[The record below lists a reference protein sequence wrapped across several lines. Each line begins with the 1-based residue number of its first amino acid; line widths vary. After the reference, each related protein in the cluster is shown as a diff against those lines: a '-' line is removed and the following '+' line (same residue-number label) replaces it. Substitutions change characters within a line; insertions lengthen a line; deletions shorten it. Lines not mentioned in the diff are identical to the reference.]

1 MSRKYQL
8 IALDMDGTVLNDKKE
23 IDEETRSAIHEALA
37 AGVEVVF
44 CTGRSFSE
52 MRDILKDFPDMHYLC
67 GESGALVLDLQK
79 GETLH
84 REEVSREIAE
94 IMMAAGKRKD
104 LMTCVF
110 SDGICCVKKEHMLHM
125 DRYQMG
131 QYQKMYKNT
140 CNPMEENV
148 LERLLKEEGSVEKI
162 NLYHTSPDERLETR
176 KWLEQQKIQ
185 AELVDS
191 EISSLE
197 CSPWGVSKASGLKSL
212 CARLGLGMEQVVM
225 VGDADNDIE
234 AMKAAGMAVAMGNAN
249 AHVKAVCD
257 LEVADNNHQGC
268 AQAIRMVCGEEAY
281 NRQALE

>member
-8 IALDMDGTVLNDKKE
+8 IALDMDGTVLNDRKE
-23 IDEETRSAIHEALA
+23 IDAETRSAIHEALA

-131 QYQKMYKNT
+131 QYQKMYEKT
-140 CNPMEENV
+140 CNPMEGNV
-148 LERLLKEEGSVEKI
+148 LERLLKEEG
-162 NLYHTSPDERLETR
+162 PDHNKQFQVGVLIGD
-176 KWLEQQKIQ
+176 IQ
-185 AELVDS
+185 Y
-191 EISSLE
+191 
-197 CSPWGVSKASGLKSL
+197 GTGNGRTK
-212 CARLGLGMEQVVM
+212 
-225 VGDADNDIE
+225 
-234 AMKAAGMAVAMGNAN
+234 KAAEQDAAY
-249 AHVKAVCD
+249 
-257 LEVADNNHQGC
+257 
-268 AQAIRMVCGEEAY
+268 QAILKIKGGDTCI
-281 NRQALE
+281 

>member
-1 MSRKYQL
+1 MSTKYQL
-8 IALDMDGTVLNDKKE
+8 IALDMDGTVLNDRKE
-23 IDEETRSAIHEALA
+23 IDAETRSAIYEALT

-52 MRDILKDFPDMHYLC
+52 MRDILKEFPDMHYLC

-84 REEVSREIAE
+84 REEISREIAE

-110 SDGICCVKKEHMLHM
+110 SDGICCVKRAHMLYM
-125 DRYQMG
+125 DQYQMG
-131 QYQKMYKNT
+131 QYQKMYEKI
-140 CNPMEENV
+140 CHPMDGDV
-148 LERLLKEEGSVEKI
+148 LETLLKEKRPMEKI

-176 KWLEQQKIQ
+176 KWLKQQKIQ

-197 CSPWGVSKASGLKSL
+197 CSPMGVSKASGLKSL
-212 CARLGLGMEQVVM
+212 CDKLGFGMEQVVM

-249 AHVKAVCD
+249 EHVKEICD
-257 LEVADNNHQGC
+257 VEVADNNHQGC
-268 AQAIRMVCGEEAY
+268 AQAIRMFSRDAG
-281 NRQALE
+281 

>member
-23 IDEETRSAIHEALA
+23 IDEETRTAIHEALA

-52 MRDILKDFPDMHYLC
+52 MRDILKEFSDMHYLC
-67 GESGALVLDLQK
+67 GESGALVVDLQK
-79 GETLH
+79 GETIH

-94 IMMAAGKRKD
+94 IMVAAGKRKEI
-104 LMTCVF
+104 MTCVF
-110 SDGICCVKKEHMLHM
+110 SDGICCVKREHMLHM

-131 QYQKMYKNT
+131 QYQKMDEKT
-140 CNPMEENV
+140 CAPMEGDV
-148 LERLLKEEGSVEKI
+148 LETLLKENRPMEKI
-162 NLYHTSPDERLETR
+162 NLYHTSPEDRLETR

-185 AELVDS
+185 AELVVS

-197 CSPWGVSKASGLKSL
+197 CSPVGVSKASGLRSL
-212 CARLGLGMEQVVM
+212 CDKLGFGMEQVVM
-225 VGDADNDIE
+225 VGDADNDLE
-234 AMKAAGMAVAMGNAN
+234 AMKAAGIAVAMGNAN

-257 LEVADNNHQGC
+257 VEVADNNHQGC
-268 AQAIRMVCGEEAY
+268 AQAIRMFSRDEI
-281 NRQALE
+281 

>member
-23 IDEETRSAIHEALA
+23 IDEETQSAIHEALA
-37 AGVEVVF
+37 SGVEVVF

-52 MRDILKDFPDMHYLC
+52 MRDILKEFPDMHYLC

-84 REEVSREIAE
+84 REEISREIAE

-110 SDGICCVKKEHMLHM
+110 SDGICCVKRAHMLHM
-125 DRYQMG
+125 DQYQMG
-131 QYQKMYKNT
+131 QYQKMYEKI
-140 CNPMEENV
+140 CHPMDGDV
-148 LERLLKEEGSVEKI
+148 LETLLKEERPMEKI

-176 KWLEQQKIQ
+176 KWLKQQKIQ

-197 CSPWGVSKASGLKSL
+197 CSPMGVSKASGLKSL
-212 CARLGLGMEQVVM
+212 CDKLGFGMEQVVM

-249 AHVKAVCD
+249 EHVKEICD
-257 LEVADNNHQGC
+257 VEVADNNHQGC
-268 AQAIRMVCGEEAY
+268 AQAIRMFSRDAG
-281 NRQALE
+281 